1 MLTRTE
7 LRAQLNNSTN
17 EHFASGIPLSKTS
30 YNDAEANCI
39 HLQALISFNELM
51 YVDELLSF
59 INASNTNIS
68 TTSIKDK
75 MKYLYKVNAV
85 YRTKFN
91 RDLAIS
97 IANAL
102 NSKSSIGRNQAI
114 NTLLQSTLY
123 ELSCVE

>member
-1 MLTRTE
+1 MRTRTK

-17 EHFASGIPLSKTS
+17 EHFASGIPLSKIS
-30 YNDAEANCI
+30 YSDAEANRI

-97 IANAL
+97 IATAL
-102 NSKSSIGRNQAI
+102 NSESSIGRNQAI

>member
-1 MLTRTE
+1 MRTRTK

-17 EHFASGIPLSKTS
+17 EHFASGIPLSKIS
-30 YNDAEANCI
+30 YSDAEANRI

-97 IANAL
+97 IAIAL
-102 NSKSSIGRNQAI
+102 NSESSIGRNQAI

>member
-7 LRAQLNNSTN
+7 LRAQLNNSTD

-30 YNDAEANCI
+30 YNDAEANRI

-51 YVDELLSF
+51 YVDEILSF
-59 INASNTNIS
+59 INASKTNFS
-68 TTSIKDK
+68 TAFLKDK
-75 MKYLYKVNAV
+75 MKSLYKENAI

-97 IANAL
+97 IATEHND
-102 NSKSSIGRNQAI
+102 KSSIGRNQAI
-114 NTLLQSTLY
+114 NTLLQSTIY

>member
-1 MLTRTE
+1 MRTRTK

-17 EHFASGIPLSKTS
+17 EHFASGIPLSKIS
-30 YNDAEANCI
+30 YSDAEANRI

-97 IANAL
+97 IAIAL
-102 NSKSSIGRNQAI
+102 NSESSIGRNQAI

-123 ELSCVE
+123 VLSCVE